1 MTPLYELHDLK
12 QSYRKETLTLDI
24 SELSI
29 RSEGITG
36 LVGPNGS
43 GKSTLL
49 KVLSFLMP
57 YDSGTLLYRGEPT
70 AGRESAIRREVTY
83 LLQNSFLL
91 SRSVYEN
98 VAFGLK
104 LRRTEPS
111 EVKVRVCESL
121 ARVGLDPAEFAA
133 RQWYQLSG
141 GEVQRAALA
150 ARLALRPRVL
160 LLDEPTA
167 NVDESS
173 AQLIMA
179 AAVTEAEEHG
189 TAVIVATHD
198 MPWLYEMSAEIIG
211 LYRGRVTAGAE
222 NILQGGWKPEGS
234 HMIRSFPGGQAVYA
248 ERTEAAAGR
257 AAALDPSD
265 VRIALSRPQQAGS
278 VNIAAGHVVH
288 LTLER
293 GRNSVLVTA
302 DVGGSFLK
310 ARVPEGDPLC
320 RELYPQREVFFIFP
334 YSSVRWL

>member
-1 MTPLYELHDLK
+1 MTTLYEIHNLK
-12 QSYRKETLTLDI
+12 QSYRKDTPILDI
-24 SELSI
+24 SDLTI

-57 YDSGTLLYRGEPT
+57 YDSGTLLYRGQPA
-70 AGRESAIRREVTY
+70 AGRESVIRREVTY

-91 SRSVYEN
+91 SRSVFEN
-98 VAFGLK
+98 IAFGLR
-104 LRRTEPS
+104 LRGTSAS
-111 EVKVRVCESL
+111 EVKAIVRESL
-121 ARVGLDPAEFAA
+121 TRVGLDPDEFAP

-141 GEVQRAALA
+141 GEVQRVALA

-167 NVDESS
+167 NVDEAS

-179 AAVTEAEEHG
+179 AAVTEAEQHG

-222 NILQGGWKPEGS
+222 NILQGGWKQEGC
-234 HMIRSFPGGQAVYA
+234 HMVRSFPGGQTVYA
-248 ERTEAAAGR
+248 DRTDTAAVR
-257 AAALDPSD
+257 AAALDPSC
-265 VRIALSRPQQAGS
+265 VRVSLSRPQPADS
-278 VNIAAGHVVH
+278 VNITAGHVVH

-302 DVGGSFLK
+302 DVGGSLLK
-310 ARVPEGDPLC
+310 ARVPESDPLC
-320 RELYPQREVFFIFP
+320 RELYPQREVFYIFP